1 MSGLRS
7 RWTVV
12 ALAPAFF
19 LAGFGI
25 VSTLVDSPDSEPSVP
40 PGSTIDVGGGANG
53 TEGGRTAPST
63 SANGATAQTV
73 PTVDLGLAEGGGD
86 GEALQASAPGA
97 IEIDYCAWA
106 GIFELENPQIVL
118 DLGIASVVGE
128 LKYLG
133 GVECQIGRVRVRAW
147 FFDASGLV
155 VGRTIWESVQL
166 TGAGGEVTG
175 REPLPFEAVGQ
186 ISDAPDSASVRFSAV
201 ECL

>member
-1 MSGLRS
+1 
-7 RWTVV
+7 
-12 ALAPAFF
+12 
-19 LAGFGI
+19 
-25 VSTLVDSPDSEPSVP
+25 
-40 PGSTIDVGGGANG
+40 
-53 TEGGRTAPST
+53 
-63 SANGATAQTV
+63 
-73 PTVDLGLAEGGGD
+73 
-86 GEALQASAPGA
+86 
-97 IEIDYCAWA
+97 
-106 GIFELENPQIVL
+106 LENPQIVL